1 MANTLEQRKVM
12 DFAADQFIQDLRVLL
27 VASSPEQRLAIGQ
40 FVDLIEK
47 HYLTAGYR
55 RIIDRTRTLRP
66 VMK

>member
-1 MANTLEQRKVM
+1 MPNTPEQTKVM
-12 DFAADQFIQDLRVLL
+12 DFAADQFMKDLRVLL
-27 VASSPEQRLAIGQ
+27 VNSRSEQRQAIGQ

-55 RIIDRTRTLRP
+55 RIIDRTRSMRP

>member
-1 MANTLEQRKVM
+1 LLVNSRSEQR
-12 DFAADQFIQDLRVLL
+12 Q
-27 VASSPEQRLAIGQ
+27 AIGQ

-55 RIIDRTRTLRP
+55 RIIDRTRTMRP

>member
-1 MANTLEQRKVM
+1 MANTPEQRKVM
-12 DFAADQFIQDLRVLL
+12 DFAADQFMQDLRVLL
-27 VASSPEQRLAIGQ
+27 VESSPEQRQAIGQ

-55 RIIDRTRTLRP
+55 RIVDRTRTLRP